1 MPYRNNSVKQTK
13 LEDQNQKMRWRKR
26 HMFKWYEPYASC
38 EPTNDCHQMT
48 FLTTRRTATI
58 LIVNLRYRQTLP
70 LTLPAV
76 SSRGGQTRHERSE
89 RRKSSLPY
97 TGLLTLHSHATKLG
111 LRSTSSN
118 AINLITYYHKI
129 IRFIISFAQSVAP
142 RIRTEIIQ
150 FTCRFTYSRGHSCMR
165 MAVEKPNPPVF
176 SYKFQ

>member
-1 MPYRNNSVKQTK
+1 
-13 LEDQNQKMRWRKR
+13 
-26 HMFKWYEPYASC
+26 MFKCYEPYASC

-58 LIVNLRYRQTLP
+58 LIVKLRHRQTLCC
-70 LTLPAV
+70 
-76 SSRGGQTRHERSE
+76 SRFQPSLLGEGRPDTRE

-129 IRFIISFAQSVAP
+129 IRFIRSFAQSVAP
-142 RIRTEIIQ
+142 RIRTEII
-150 FTCRFTYSRGHSCMR
+150 
-165 MAVEKPNPPVF
+165 
-176 SYKFQ
+176 